1 RFGALELKG
10 DDVEAFVEKPLGDG
24 GFINGG
30 YFVLSPKVLDYIAEG
45 DQTVF
50 EGSVLKKLIAD
61 QQLAAF
67 RHTGFWRPMDNLR
80 DKIMLEDLWQTGEAP
95 WKTW

>member
-1 RFGALELKG
+1 MEPELATDPVLGAAGWSWLIDALESH
-10 DDVEAFVEKPLGDG
+10 D
-24 GFINGG
+24 
-30 YFVLSPKVLDYIAEG
+30 LDYIAEG
-45 DQTVF
+45 DHTVF

-61 QQLAAF
+61 QQLAAY

-95 WKTW
+95 WRTW